1 MEKMKIFSVKVSN
14 WLNKHKKK
22 IRLLLYYII
31 SVIISTIIII
41 DMRGGIQATLHLM
54 NDYPEQKYQQLE
66 QELQN
71 ILVESDGIYPEELS
85 NDSIKYD
92 ISYMEQNNSEGK
104 YTITL
109 IDDVTIT
116 GTIGKDFKKEDL
128 IIEREYETESEYRK
142 QQYVSTIAIILLI
155 PTLPIVFICAIC
167 FMIFIIAIAFCFI
180 IFIIAIVLTIILSI
194 FNLITDLIMFLVKL
208 SK

>member
-31 SVIISTIIII
+31 SVIISAIIII

-155 PTLPIVFICAIC
+155 PTLPIVFICALC
-167 FMIFIIAIAFCFI
+167 CIITIALCFI
-180 IFIIAIVLTIILSI
+180 IFIIATVLTIILII
-194 FNLITDLIMFLVKL
+194 FNLITDLIMFLIKL